1 MITKNPKNIIGFS
14 LLGAG
19 MIAGLVSVGYVLM
32 VGHAHAYNL
41 SRQIPWGILIS
52 TYVFFAVSCS
62 GLCLVSSLGH
72 VFGVQE
78 FEVIGKRAIL
88 VAILTL
94 LTGFGVIAM
103 ELDHPFRMAIWVILS
118 PNLSSA
124 IWWMGTLYGLYL
136 VLLCIELYAFMKEKH
151 RLASMVGLVGF
162 FVAVSACSNL
172 GAVFGLLDARP
183 FWHGSYLPI
192 FFIISA
198 LVSGSA
204 LLALIVYFNHSLRGI
219 ELSPQYKKFM
229 LTLGRLQALLL
240 GILIFFVVW
249 RTIPGL
255 YAKYPGIYEATMAA
269 ITGNLSVNFW
279 FFEVLLDLVLP
290 FVLLVNHSTRTP
302 FGVML
307 AGLLTTIGV
316 FFMRYDMVIAGQIVP
331 MRKISGENGTTL
343 LHYTPSIAEMGIVL
357 GAFCACLFCY
367 ILIERKINLNP
378 GGASLTHSPHAEN
391 EEVPEQTRAFNIL
404 SN

>member
-1 MITKNPKNIIGFS
+1 
-14 LLGAG
+14 
-19 MIAGLVSVGYVLM
+19 
-32 VGHAHAYNL
+32 
-41 SRQIPWGILIS
+41 
-52 TYVFFAVSCS
+52 
-62 GLCLVSSLGH
+62 
-72 VFGVQE
+72 
-78 FEVIGKRAIL
+78 
-88 VAILTL
+88 
-94 LTGFGVIAM
+94 
-103 ELDHPFRMAIWVILS
+103 
-118 PNLSSA
+118 
-124 IWWMGTLYGLYL
+124 
-136 VLLCIELYAFMKEKH
+136 
-151 RLASMVGLVGF
+151 
-162 FVAVSACSNL
+162 
-172 GAVFGLLDARP
+172 
-183 FWHGSYLPI
+183 
-192 FFIISA
+192 
-198 LVSGSA
+198 
-204 LLALIVYFNHSLRGI
+204 
-219 ELSPQYKKFM
+219 
-229 LTLGRLQALLL
+229 
-240 GILIFFVVW
+240 
-249 RTIPGL
+249 
-255 YAKYPGIYEATMAA
+255 MAA

>member
-1 MITKNPKNIIGFS
+1 MSEIKTNSKDFIGFS
-14 LLGAG
+14 LLGLGIA
-19 MIAGLVSVGYVLM
+19 AGLSSVGYVLM
-32 VGHAHAYNL
+32 VGHSHAYNL
-41 SRQIPWGILIS
+41 TRQIPWGILIS

-72 VFGVQE
+72 VFGIRE
-78 FEVIGKRAIL
+78 FEPIGKRAIL

-103 ELDHPFRMAIWVILS
+103 ELDHPFRMALWVILS
-118 PNLSSA
+118 PNPSSG
-124 IWWMGTLYGLYL
+124 IWWMGTRYGLYL
-136 VLLCIELYAFMKEKH
+136 VLLCIELYAFIKEKH

-162 FVAVSACSNL
+162 VVAVCACSNL

-229 LTLGRLQALLL
+229 GTLGRLQSLLL

-269 ITGNLSVNFW
+269 ITGHLSVNFW
-279 FFEVLLDLVLP
+279 FFEALLGLVVP
-290 FVLLVNHSTRTP
+290 FVLLVNRSTRTP

-307 AGLLTTIGV
+307 AGLLTTIGI
-316 FFMRYDMVIAGQIVP
+316 FFMRYDMVVAGQIVP
-331 MRKISGENGTTL
+331 MRNSSGGDATVL
-343 LHYTPSIAEMGIVL
+343 LHYIPSVAEMGIVL
-357 GAFCACLFCY
+357 GAICACLFCY
-367 ILIERKINLNP
+367 ILIERNFNLNP
-378 GGASLTHSPHAEN
+378 GEH
-391 EEVPEQTRAFNIL
+391 Q
-404 SN
+404 